1 MIDFNCFVPTHMM
14 SEKTM
19 NKCSRTRLIIIA
31 VVTTISCL
39 SISMS
44 VYTQY
49 YKKWQLDGGGKED
62 EQPKMYMY
70 LLGGLVSSVV
80 FTFMIYF
87 LTNFI
92 LKIQKSQN
100 RSMRNYLE
108 SSGMSKEEAQRQL
121 LQERQNQNLANAFRQ
136 GSRSRRR

>member
-1 MIDFNCFVPTHMM
+1 MIDFNCFVPAHMM
-14 SEKTM
+14 SEETM

-39 SISMS
+39 GISMS
-44 VYTQY
+44 LYSQSHKTWDQG
-49 YKKWQLDGGGKED
+49 LDKNQE
-62 EQPKMYMY
+62 EKPRWYFY

-80 FTFMIYF
+80 FTFMFHF
-87 LTNFI
+87 LTNFV

-100 RSMRNYLE
+100 RSMRSYLE

-121 LQERQNQNLANAFRQ
+121 LQERQNQNLANSFRQ
-136 GSRSRRR
+136 GSRR